1 MEPRW
6 SPACDLLT
14 VPWLLWI
21 LPVVHVHIFTAI
33 EKGHYLNIIPIV
45 TIFYLFFFNPLN
57 FYHVTC
63 LLVTTSLVIR
73 YCFTLFRNTLSPYW
87 TGWFVRYRKWSP
99 TVNDPQDSNYR
110 TFVSRLLSKQIQAN
124 TGPLHYLI
132 KWSTFGKHENSS
144 LLKNF
149 TSTSTSTFISYKIL
163 NKDISQVTLNSS
175 FVSRSFPEF
184 ASLLNTQVS
193 GSISSSWPR
202 WSYFI

>member
-1 MEPRW
+1 MPELELTTFTRVLVGKYCLGSISMEPRW

-87 TGWFVRYRKWSP
+87 TGWSVRYRKWSP
-99 TVNDPQDSNYR
+99 TVNDPPGLKLPDLCV
-110 TFVSRLLSKQIQAN
+110 TFVIETN
-124 TGPLHYLI
+124 TGKYRP
-132 KWSTFGKHENSS
+132 FA
-144 LLKNF
+144 LLDQVINF
-149 TSTSTSTFISYKIL
+149 
-163 NKDISQVTLNSS
+163 
-175 FVSRSFPEF
+175 R
-184 ASLLNTQVS
+184 
-193 GSISSSWPR
+193 
-202 WSYFI
+202 